1 VSRRSFKTVNLPREL
16 AEWID
21 AILIPGRTD
30 PARRPLGIHS
40 RDEFVRIAVALLGAA
55 LQNPATGQIPLA
67 SIEKLI
73 HEIEAARGKEEYG
86 KYPKKSK
93 PSGDDVG
100 AIH

>member
-1 VSRRSFKTVNLPREL
+1 MSRRSFKTVNLPREV

-21 AILIPGRTD
+21 AILVPGRTD
-30 PARRPLGIHS
+30 PVHRPLGIHS

-73 HEIEAARGKEEYG
+73 AGIEAERRKAEYG
-86 KYPKKSK
+86 KLPKKTKS
-93 PSGDDVG
+93 SDDDR
-100 AIH
+100 